1 MFFVDLSCL
10 LNVSG
15 KVGHL
20 GLKWTEEYVHEGLE
34 ETDEVACGDIFGLLG
49 LSVSLFLLPLPF
61 RISLVRFCFSGR
73 VTFL

>member
-20 GLKWTEEYVHEGLE
+20 ELKWTEEYVREGLE
-34 ETDEVACGDIFGLLG
+34 EPDEVACGI
-49 LSVSLFLLPLPF
+49 
-61 RISLVRFCFSGR
+61 
-73 VTFL
+73 

>member
-20 GLKWTEEYVHEGLE
+20 ELKWTEKYVHEGLE
-34 ETDEVACGDIFGLLG
+34 EPDEVVCGI
-49 LSVSLFLLPLPF
+49 
-61 RISLVRFCFSGR
+61 
-73 VTFL
+73 